1 MTGIGKNGLADTVVP
16 DGWYATSIGAH
27 FEFKNGLN
35 KAKEFFGYGTP
46 IVNYMDV
53 YRHPWLLPSHVSG
66 KVDVTKNE
74 QQAYSARQHDAFFTR
89 TSETVDE
96 IGMCAVLMEPIED
109 AVFSGFVLRARP
121 LNDKLSSS
129 FAAYAL
135 RGRTVRQQIES
146 SATYTTRALTNGKS
160 LSTVTFVLPPPNEQ
174 KRISAA
180 LKDIDDLIASLDAL
194 IAKKRD
200 IKQAAMQQLLT
211 GKTRLPGFDGEWVSS
226 TVGQVCDVKTGP
238 FGAQLHESDY
248 VNDGTPIIT
257 VEHLGEFGV
266 QIDEDVPL
274 VSDADRRRLQNY
286 SLRLGD
292 IVFSRVGS
300 IDRNALIGA
309 GEEGWLFS
317 GRLLRLRPEKTISS
331 AFLSQIFHSDPFKEL
346 VRSVAV
352 GQTMPSLNT
361 KIVKALPI
369 LLPSKPEQDAIA
381 QVFADIDGDLALSE
395 ARIAKAKGLKQGMMQ
410 QLLTGRIRL
419 V

>member
-1 MTGIGKNGLADTVVP
+1 MTASVVA
-16 DGWYATSIGAH
+16 DGWREAEIGELNAAVTSGSRGWGKYYSEAGHLFIRITNLSRENINLDLSNSKFVRLPDDEREGLRTSVQNGDVLISITADIGIAGIVDDGVPKPAYINQH
-27 FEFKNGLN
+27 IASVRFPVGTVDGRFVAYYLASEGPQKSFRAMTDTGA
-35 KAKEFFGYGTP
+35 KAGMSLGTVRKIKFQCP
-46 IVNYMDV
+46 
-53 YRHPWLLPSHVSG
+53 PLA
-66 KVDVTKNE
+66 E
-74 QQAYSARQHDAFFTR
+74 QQRVAS
-89 TSETVDE
+89 
-96 IGMCAVLMEPIED
+96 
-109 AVFSGFVLRARP
+109 
-121 LNDKLSSS
+121 
-129 FAAYAL
+129 
-135 RGRTVRQQIES
+135 
-146 SATYTTRALTNGKS
+146 
-160 LSTVTFVLPPPNEQ
+160 
-174 KRISAA
+174 A
-180 LKDIDDLIASLDAL
+180 LKDIDDFIASLDAL

-211 GKTRLPGFDGEWVSS
+211 GKMRLPGFKGEWVSS
-226 TVGQVCDVKTGP
+226 TVGQVCDVRTGP

-274 VSDADRRRLQNY
+274 VSDADRKRLQNY
-286 SLRLGD
+286 SLRQGD

-317 GRLLRLRPEKTISS
+317 GRLLRLRPEKTVSA
-331 AFLSQIFHSDPFKEL
+331 AFLSQTFHSDPFKEL